1 MTWLYILLGII
12 LFILLLM
19 LIPIGFKASYTDEV
33 KAVLLIG
40 FIPIPVYPPKPKK
53 SEKKKKPQKHKH
65 EKPKEEKPKRKK
77 EEFDSGKGHSM
88 ADQYDTRGGKAGGRC
103 AEKLF

>member
-40 FIPIPVYPPKPKK
+40 FIPIPVYPIRQSPKNPRKRKSLKSTSTKSQRKKSPKK
-53 SEKKKKPQKHKH
+53 
-65 EKPKEEKPKRKK
+65 KR
-77 EEFDSGKGHSM
+77 
-88 ADQYDTRGGKAGGRC
+88 RI
-103 AEKLF
+103 

>member
-65 EKPKEEKPKRKK
+65 ER
-77 EEFDSGKGHSM
+77 
-88 ADQYDTRGGKAGGRC
+88 RI
-103 AEKLF
+103 